1 MNRSFGRFFH
11 LGHKAK
17 KSSISEITAA
27 IDDLIEDKEEF
38 EKIESIAIDEII
50 PNPYQPR
57 EVFEEQKIKELA
69 QSIQTHGLIQ
79 PIVLRKSE
87 RVSGGYEI
95 VSGERRYRA
104 LCMLGKTHADCIIR
118 TYDNKKSASVAL
130 IENIQRENLNPLEE
144 ARAFQSLIELFGLTQ
159 EALAQRLGKG
169 QSTIANKMRLLQ
181 LPNEVQ
187 EALLSKQITERHGR
201 ALLGLKDEPE
211 KCKEILQEI
220 MEYHLNVKQT
230 EELIAKLYVN
240 EQEESDI
247 QNPKNR
253 KKRKVK
259 HYGKNIRL
267 AVNELNRALKT
278 MDTFGYSYKK
288 EESETDDFYQIT
300 IQIPKQDVNK

>member
-11 LGHKAK
+11 LGDKAK

-118 TYDNKKSASVAL
+118 TYANKKSAAVAL

-259 HYGKNIRL
+259 HYGKNSFSC
-267 AVNELNRALKT
+267 K
-278 MDTFGYSYKK
+278 
-288 EESETDDFYQIT
+288 
-300 IQIPKQDVNK
+300 